1 MLQTL
6 SLSRRTLSQAISK
19 PLVWQDIRDSAARF
33 AHDNRDASR
42 EQGRAQ
48 IFWHDFF
55 AIFGVK
61 STQIAIYEQHVK
73 TKLGDKAKTRDGR
86 IDVFWPGRLLVEHKS
101 LGKNLDAAFDQ
112 ALGYTLGLKPLELP
126 QTIVVSDFARI
137 RVIDLLESTTHEFN
151 LADLPLNIE
160 RFAFIAGYPT
170 GEARPD
176 IELDLDAVAQMGEL
190 HDALAADGYT
200 GHRLEVFLV
209 RLLFCLFADDTGIF
223 NPADAFRT
231 LIELRS
237 AEDGSD
243 LGSLLAKI
251 FQALNQRQED
261 RQKSLDEL
269 VAQLPHVNGKLFEDK
284 LDIPEFTREM
294 RALILRLCD
303 IRWRDISPA
312 IFGAMFQ
319 TVIESEGKASKK
331 KVDRRRQLGA
341 HYTSEENILKLIKP
355 LFLDEL
361 QSEFERVKGSKNA
374 LFEFHKRLRLMRF
387 LDPACGCGNFLVI
400 TYRELRRVEHAVLL
414 AAEKFG
420 TRIGDVFKAVEVNV
434 DQFYGIEI
442 EDFPAQIAQV
452 AMWLMDHQMN
462 LEVGKAFGGSFFKRI
477 PLATSATVRR
487 ADALTINW
495 DDFFAP
501 QPHSFILGN
510 PPFIG
515 KQLQTPEQKKSLE
528 LVTGNIKG
536 ASVLD
541 FVAGWYLKAA
551 QYLSGTQEGF
561 ASPSKSIYQ
570 DVRFGL
576 ASVGHAPSTKAKGG
590 KNSKVDTSGIEDIFV
605 SFEQADR
612 AARRG
617 TRCGF
622 VSTNSV
628 AQGEQVG
635 VLWGEMLR
643 RGVHIQF
650 AHRTFQWMNDAPGK
664 AAVHCV
670 IIGFGIEQR
679 AENPLSDYV
688 DIEGEPTTL
697 RVENINPYLVA
708 AGNVLL
714 PNRSDAICDVPA
726 VCYGSKPADG
736 GFLLLS
742 DDEKIAPIS
751 GEPDAAKFIRPFIS
765 AKEFLSDERR
775 WCLWLTDASAT
786 ALKALPQVLER
797 VKAVKQFRL
806 ASPKVPT
813 QKLAA
818 MPTLFAEIRQPKSN
832 YLLIPLHTSEHR
844 AFIPFGY
851 FEPHAIV
858 ANSCSCVPEATR
870 FHFGV
875 MTSTMHM
882 AWVRYVCGRLESRY
896 RYSNGIVY
904 NNFPWPGCTPPHIST
919 ARVLDA
925 KAKKLVAD
933 VEAAARAVL
942 DARASFAGQSLADL
956 YGEAMPPLMTKAHQ
970 ALDRAV
976 DATYIADG
984 GKRTWNNDGE
994 RVAFLFE
1001 RYKAIT
1007 GDLA

>member
-1 MLQTL
+1 MTQNST
-6 SLSRRTLSQAISK
+6 K
-19 PLVWQDIRDSAARF
+19 PLVWHDIRDSATRF
-33 AHDNRDASR
+33 AHDYRDASR
-42 EQGRAQ
+42 EQGLAQ
-48 IFWHDFF
+48 VFWHDFF

-61 STQIAIYEQHVK
+61 STQFAIYEQHVK
-73 TKLGDKAKTRDGR
+73 TKLGDKAKTKDGR

-137 RVIDLLESTTHEFN
+137 RIIELVDGTTHEFK
-151 LADLPLNIE
+151 LTDLPLNIE

-200 GHRLEVFLV
+200 GHKLEVFLV

-261 RQKSLDEL
+261 RQRSLDEL

-294 RALILRLCD
+294 RDLILRLCD
-303 IRWRDISPA
+303 IHWRDISPA

-495 DDFFAP
+495 DDFFPP

-536 ASVLD
+536 AGVLD

-561 ASPSKSIYQ
+561 ASPSKSNFQ

-576 ASVGHAPSTKAKGG
+576 ASDEHAPSTRAKRG

-605 SFEQADR
+605 SFEQADQ
-612 AARRG
+612 AARHS

-635 VLWGEMLR
+635 VLWSEMLR

-679 AENPLSDYV
+679 ADNPLSDYV
-688 DIEGEPTTL
+688 AIKGEPTTL

-714 PNRSDAICDVPA
+714 PNRREAICDVPPI
-726 VCYGSKPADG
+726 VFGSMPNDG
-736 GFLLLS
+736 GHLLLS
-742 DDEKIAPIS
+742 DEEKRELLKA
-751 GEPDAAKFIRPFIS
+751 EPEAKPWIRPFLG
-765 AKEFLSDERR
+765 AEEFINDVPR
-775 WCLWLTDASAT
+775 WCLWLVDATPTD
-786 ALKALPQVLER
+786 LKALPLVRAR
-797 VKAVKQFRL
+797 VAAVRANRD
-806 ASPKVPT
+806 AST
-813 QKLAA
+813 REGTRKLAA
-818 MPTLFAEIRQPKSN
+818 TPTLFGEIRQPTASYVLVPRHSSENRRFVPLGFVKPKSICGDSN
-832 YLLIPLHTSEHR
+832 L
-844 AFIPFGY
+844 
-851 FEPHAIV
+851 
-858 ANSCSCVPEATR
+858 CVPNAEA
-870 FHFGV
+870 FHFGI

-904 NNFPWPGCTPPHIST
+904 NNFPWPVCTPPHFRT

-933 VEAAARAVL
+933 VEAAARGVL
-942 DARASFAGQSLADL
+942 DARASFADQSLADL
-956 YGEAMPPLMTKAHQ
+956 YGDAMPPLLTKAHQ
-970 ALDRAV
+970 ALDRTV
-976 DATYIADG
+976 DAAYVADG
-984 GKRTWNNDGE
+984 GKRTWDNDGK

-1007 GDLA
+1007 GGLT

>member
-1 MLQTL
+1 M
-6 SLSRRTLSQAISK
+6 SQAISK

-73 TKLGDKAKTRDGR
+73 TKLGDKAKTKDGR

-137 RVIDLLESTTHEFN
+137 RIIELLEGTTHEFN

-170 GEARPD
+170 GNARPD
-176 IELDLDAVAQMGEL
+176 VELDLDAVAQMGEL

-237 AEDGSD
+237 ADDGSD

-387 LDPACGCGNFLVI
+387 LDPARGCGNFLVI

-536 ASVLD
+536 AGVLD

-561 ASPSKSIYQ
+561 ASPSKSNFQ

-576 ASVGHAPSTKAKGG
+576 ASDEHAPSTRAKRG

-612 AARRG
+612 AARHG

-679 AENPLSDYV
+679 AENPLSDYA
-688 DIEGEPTTL
+688 DIKGQPATL
-697 RVENINPYLVA
+697 RVQNINPYLVA

-714 PNRSDAICDVPA
+714 PNRREAICDVPPI
-726 VCYGSKPADG
+726 VFGSMPNDG
-736 GFLLLS
+736 GHLLLS
-742 DDEKIAPIS
+742 NEEKRELLAA
-751 GEPDAAKFIRPFIS
+751 EPEAKPWIRPFLG
-765 AKEFLSDERR
+765 AEEFINDVPR
-775 WCLWLTDASAT
+775 WCLWLVGIAPSE
-786 ALKALPQVLER
+786 LIALPEVSDRVER
-797 VKAVKQFRL
+797 VRGKRAESDRGSTRRL
-806 ASPKVPT
+806 ANT
-813 QKLAA
+813 
-818 MPTLFAEIRQPKSN
+818 PTLFGEIRQPEDRYVLVPRHSSENRRFVPMGFVTADKICGDSN
-832 YLLIPLHTSEHR
+832 L
-844 AFIPFGY
+844 
-851 FEPHAIV
+851 
-858 ANSCSCVPEATR
+858 CVPGATA
-870 FHFGV
+870 FHWAV
-875 MTSTMHM
+875 LMSTMHM
-882 AWVRYVCGRLESRY
+882 AWVRYVCGRLKSDF

-904 NNFPWPGCTPPHIST
+904 NNFPWPGCTPPYAS
-919 ARVLDA
+919 RLRQLDD

-933 VEAAARAVL
+933 VEAAAQAVL
-942 DARASFAGQSLADL
+942 DARLAFVGQSLADL
-956 YGEAMPPLMTKAHQ
+956 YGDAMPPPLTKAHQ
-970 ALDRAV
+970 ALDRTV
-976 DATYIADG
+976 DAAYVPDG
-984 GKRTWNNDGE
+984 GKRTWSNDGE

-1001 RYKAIT
+1001 RYKLVT
-1007 GDLA
+1007 SGTDLR